1 MAKPSEPIVL
11 ELATLTREQVGPFLL
26 LGLEK
31 DAGKD
36 QIEANWADR
45 LKWARKGQIRVPLED
60 INWARDVL
68 GEAERR
74 ARLDAASL
82 NVDTTDGLLHQ
93 LAGRYGASGGQVSR
107 AWQPLDREKP
117 LADYAPATEVP
128 DANAVRA
135 ALVVPDLPEEAPAVL
150 PMLERLAQAP
160 LDPWAIDLLPQDQVP

>member
-1 MAKPSEPIVL
+1 MTKHHEPIVL

-60 INWARDVL
+60 VNWARDVL

-82 NVDTTDGLLHQ
+82 NVDTSDGLLHQ
-93 LAGRYGASGGQVSR
+93 LAGRYG
-107 AWQPLDREKP
+107 
-117 LADYAPATEVP
+117 
-128 DANAVRA
+128 
-135 ALVVPDLPEEAPAVL
+135 
-150 PMLERLAQAP
+150 
-160 LDPWAIDLLPQDQVP
+160 